1 MTDFTTFSID
11 TEHARRLAHEL
22 VDASQASPTPP
33 PELPNDPALEG
44 FTSALAAAVE
54 NLSAR
59 LTQVRADAVAVAES
73 SFLWPVKPRTPT
85 MRSQAHAG
93 ICDVGVSDRADRAPA
108 ARADT

>member
-73 SFLWPVKPRTPT
+73 SFLMAREAEDAD
-85 MRSQAHAG
+85 QALASACG
-93 ICDVGVSDRADRAPA
+93 GL
-108 ARADT
+108 